1 MFTDEFKTI
10 EARAEATITDRGS
23 RFIAVIAP
31 ADTAEKAENFISR
44 LKEEYPDV
52 LDFVYAMR
60 IGLEPNRVTDSK
72 GSGHFGPVILDI
84 LESQEITNSVL
95 VVMREAQDT
104 SGKGPSDQAYRD
116 AGLNA
121 LRRSKVVTRI
131 LYDVLQFQ
139 ISHDDLEVVSRL
151 IADHRGKII
160 QTVSEPLLMLSV
172 KIRKI
177 QSEALTKI
185 LVDATH
191 GRTSVL

>member
-44 LKEEYPDV
+44 LKLEYPNV
-52 LDFVYAMR
+52 LDFVYAVR

-95 VVMREAQDT
+95 VVMREAQDK
-104 SGKGPSDQAYRD
+104 SGKGPS
-116 AGLNA
+116 
-121 LRRSKVVTRI
+121 
-131 LYDVLQFQ
+131 
-139 ISHDDLEVVSRL
+139 
-151 IADHRGKII
+151 
-160 QTVSEPLLMLSV
+160 
-172 KIRKI
+172 
-177 QSEALTKI
+177 
-185 LVDATH
+185 
-191 GRTSVL
+191 